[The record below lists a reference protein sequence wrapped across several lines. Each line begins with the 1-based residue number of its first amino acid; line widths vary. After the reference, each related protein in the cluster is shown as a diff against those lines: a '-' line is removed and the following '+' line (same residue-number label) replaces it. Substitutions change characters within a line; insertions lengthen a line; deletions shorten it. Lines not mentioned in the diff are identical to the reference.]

1 MAWSRRPIQVACV
14 GGPILDEPMVV
25 GKDTMVAKEAPWLV
39 LAREQGQ
46 MEEEDHLVGPTGVG
60 IRMEVVVHRVFHR
73 KVVHVLPRACRC
85 PSWSIGLPNAF
96 SGRP

>member
-1 MAWSRRPIQVACV
+1 MACL
-14 GGPILDEPMVV
+14 GGPILDEPMV
-25 GKDTMVAKEAPWLV
+25 GGRGTMVAKEAPWLV

-46 MEEEDHLVGPTGVG
+46 MEEGDHLVGPTGVG
-60 IRMEVVVHRVFHR
+60 IRKVVVVHRVFLG
-73 KVVHVLPRACRC
+73 KVVGVLPRACRC